1 MNPEIFVTGDKV
13 EVITPSFS
21 GAIGRVVA
29 VSPSAFGR
37 MYSVIIIDGK
47 GHITDG
53 TREMFGPSALRK
65 YVPESSD
72 PVINPRSSLEGKTIK
87 PSQVKIGDEIE
98 VTYKA
103 LDISRKNSGVVRNIS
118 SVWGEV
124 NTISTG
130 LGGELYRDAYK
141 EPVIKLVKAAEDELT
156 FKLRNAPIRTVF
168 LVGEHTHG
176 IKITSDRWKVDNGFE
191 RRNVTTHDLR
201 RSMKGKTVVFLKEE
215 DKISG

>member
-1 MNPEIFVTGDKV
+1 MNPDIFVTGDKV
-13 EVITPSFS
+13 EVITPSFN

-29 VSPSAFGR
+29 VTPSAFGR
-37 MYSVIIIDGK
+37 MYSVVISDGK

-65 YVPESSD
+65 YIPATTD
-72 PVINPRSSLEGKTIK
+72 PVTNPRTSLEGKIIK
-87 PSQVKIGDEIE
+87 PSQVKTGDEIE
-98 VTYKA
+98 VSYKA

-124 NTISTG
+124 HTISTG
-130 LGGELYRDAYK
+130 QGGDLYREAYK

-156 FKLRNAPIRTVF
+156 VKLRNAPLRTVF

-176 IKITSDRWKVDNGFE
+176 IKVTSDRWKVDNGFD
-191 RRNVTTHDLR
+191 RRNLTTHDLR
-201 RSMKGKTVVFLKEE
+201 LSLKDKTVVFLKEE
-215 DKISG
+215 NKING